1 VTTIGRRAFLVG
13 GIAVLASAGR
23 VRAADKPTVT
33 VYKSPT

>member
-1 VTTIGRRAFLVG
+1 MIGRRAFLAGSV
-13 GIAVLASAGR
+13 AAALAAAGP